1 EAYAGL
7 DNLTLQ
13 GYLIII
19 LAVST
24 KHIPAVFGQAIVQ
37 GYIAGNIGSLFILA
51 GISQDAE
58 VISYCYFKS
67 VIEYSLAEIHIKVSP
82 FVTAA
87 AGMIFSRF
95 QVEVKLYTS
104 HQSGCHVVML
114 FREYS
119 ADTLFSQC

>member
-51 GISQDAE
+51 GISQGAE
-58 VISYCYFKS
+58 VISHCYFTY
-67 VIEYSLAEIHIKVSP
+67 VIDSFLAEIHIKVSP

-87 AGMIFSRF
+87 AGIIFSRF
-95 QVEVKLYTS
+95 QVKVKFYTSNQICCQVVKL
-104 HQSGCHVVML
+104 
-114 FREYS
+114 FRKYS
-119 ADTLFSQC
+119 AYTLFCQC